1 MEGRRRPMRP
11 SPDPE
16 AVSGVSRRS
25 FLKGMG
31 ASALAAGA
39 IAPAI
44 PARSAPEAD
53 ALQDAKDQG
62 ARRVGP
68 DPVAMT
74 LNVNGKERKVTLEP
88 RVTLLDALRN
98 HLDLTGA
105 KKVCDRATCGACT
118 VLLDGKGVYSCTV
131 LAIEAQG
138 RKIET
143 VEGLAEGAAKEGGMA
158 KIQRCFVENDAQQC
172 GFCTPG
178 FVMACES
185 FRRAHKT
192 ATREQVNEGLGGNLC
207 RCGTYHGITNAVLE
221 AIGGAQ

>member
-1 MEGRRRPMRP
+1 MSIPEE
-11 SPDPE
+11 PDRN
-16 AVSGVSRRS
+16 GLSRRS

-31 ASALAAGA
+31 AGALAAGA
-39 IAPAI
+39 IA
-44 PARSAPEAD
+44 APPREAE
-53 ALQDAKDQG
+53 AKG
-62 ARRVGP
+62 APQAAGGKGLFGP
-68 DPVAMT
+68 DPVPVK
-74 LNVNGKERKVTLEP
+74 LSLNGKEVTLPLEP

-118 VLLDGKGVYSCTV
+118 VLLDGKAVYACTV

-143 VEGLAEGAAKEGGMA
+143 VEGLAEANHGIATM
-158 KIQRCFVENDAQQC
+158 QRCFVENDAQQC

-185 FRRAHKT
+185 FRRSHPKAER
-192 ATREQVNEGLGGNLC
+192 REVQDGLGGNLC
-207 RCGTYHGITNAVLE
+207 RCGTYHGVTQAVLD
-221 AIGGAQ
+221 AIGGGK